1 MGICTAGG
9 AYVPAM
15 SDETVIVNGTGTVFL
30 AGPPLVRAATG
41 EVISAEELGGADA
54 HTRRVPGLAVVDWLP
69 RGGACWGGGCARTAV
84 GFEERT
90 LLIGGYG
97 ETWWGPRVP
106 ARRLC
111 SVWRRA
117 GWLVD
122 WRERWSILEGFRL
135 WC

>member
-69 RGGACWGGGCARTAV
+69 GGRRARGGGGVARTAV
-84 GFEERT
+84 GFGERT
-90 LLIGGYG
+90 LGGYG
-97 ETWWGPRVP
+97 ET
-106 ARRLC
+106 
-111 SVWRRA
+111 
-117 GWLVD
+117 
-122 WRERWSILEGFRL
+122 
-135 WC
+135 